1 MSQMN
6 NRFDNFQ
13 LDIDECDA
21 ANGANRCGANS
32 MCINTPGGY
41 TCHCKPGFTG
51 NAFKGC
57 LGWYL

>member
-1 MSQMN
+1 MTNQFKFS
-6 NRFDNFQ
+6 Q

-57 LGWYL
+57 LG